1 MSQKNIAIIVP
12 AFNERENLAPLMQE
26 IDSVVEKDK
35 RNYEVILVDDGSDD
49 GTPEEGNRLKEKYK
63 YLKVY
68 SHRSNLGKTEAILTG
83 FRHSKS
89 PILVIMDAD
98 GQFDANDIP
107 RLLEE
112 IEKGYDIVTGWKQG
126 DYQKKFVSGIY
137 NFLSRRLFHLPIHD
151 QNSIKVL
158 RSNVLDEIDL
168 RKDWHRYIVALAVN
182 EGFRV
187 SEIKVKLRERKFG
200 ESKYTGKGRVVIG
213 VMDLL
218 AVKMQIS
225 LLRKPFLFF
234 GTSGAVLITLGI
246 FAGIYGIIQ
255 RFVYQHGYRP
265 ILYLVILLIVSGLVL
280 FTVGFITEA
289 VTALAENVKRLER
302 EISERESKEDSTK
315 DQR

>member
-1 MSQKNIAIIVP
+1 MSKRNIAIIIP
-12 AFNERENLAPLMQE
+12 AFNEKENIVPLLKE
-26 IDSVVEKDK
+26 IDAVVKKEK
-35 RNYEVILVDDGSDD
+35 RSYEVIIVDDGSCD
-49 GTPEEGNRLKEKYK
+49 GTFEESERLKKKYK

-68 SHRSNLGKTEAILTG
+68 NHRTNLGKTEAILTG
-83 FRHSKS
+83 FRHSTA

-107 RLLEE
+107 RLIEKV
-112 IEKGYDIVTGWKQG
+112 EKGYDIVTGWKQG

-137 NFLSRRLFHLPIHD
+137 NFLSRCLFHLPIHD
-151 QNSIKVL
+151 QNSIKAL
-158 RSNVLDEIDL
+158 RSNVLEEINL

-182 EGFRV
+182 KGFKV

-200 ESKYTGKGRVVIG
+200 ESKYTGKSRVVIG

-234 GTSGAVLITLGI
+234 GTSGTILITLGI
-246 FAGIYGIIQ
+246 FLGIYGIIQ

-265 ILYLVILLIVSGLVL
+265 ILYLVILFIVSGLVL

-302 EISERESKEDSTK
+302 EISDHEFEKNSKENQK
-315 DQR
+315 

>member
-12 AFNERENLAPLMQE
+12 AFNEKENLAPLMQE

-49 GTPEEGNRLKEKYK
+49 GTLEEGNRLKERYK

-98 GQFDANDIP
+98 LQFDANDIP

-126 DYQKKFVSGIY
+126 AYQKKFVSGIY
-137 NFLSRRLFHLPIHD
+137 NFLSRCLFHLPIHD
-151 QNSIKVL
+151 QNSIKAL
-158 RSNVLDEIDL
+158 RSNVLEEIDL
-168 RKDWHRYIVALAVN
+168 RKDWHRYIVALAVSK
-182 EGFRV
+182 GFKV

-234 GTSGAVLITLGI
+234 GASGGILIILGI
-246 FAGIYGIIQ
+246 FVGVYGIIQ
-255 RFVYQHGYRP
+255 RFVYRHGYRP
-265 ILYLVILLIVSGLVL
+265 ILYLVMLLIVSGLVL

-302 EISERESKEDSTK
+302 EISERESKEDPTK
-315 DQR
+315 NQR

>member
-12 AFNERENLAPLMQE
+12 AFNERENLAPLMEE
-26 IDSVVEKDK
+26 INSVVEKDK
-35 RNYEVILVDDGSDD
+35 RNYEVIIVDDGSDD
-49 GTPEEGNRLKEKYK
+49 GTFEEGKRLKEKYK

-89 PILVIMDAD
+89 SVLVIMDAD
-98 GQFDANDIP
+98 LQFDANDIP

-126 DYQKKFVSGIY
+126 AYQKKFVSGIY
-137 NFLSRRLFHLPIHD
+137 NFLSRCLFRLPIHD
-151 QNSIKVL
+151 QNSIKAF
-158 RSNVLDEIDL
+158 RSNVLEEINL

-182 EGFRV
+182 KGFKV

-234 GTSGAVLITLGI
+234 GTSGAILIVLGI
-246 FAGIYGIIQ
+246 FVGIYGIIQ

-315 DQR
+315 NQR

>member
-12 AFNERENLAPLMQE
+12 AFNERENLVPLMQE
-26 IDSVVEKDK
+26 IDSVVDKDK

-49 GTPEEGNRLKEKYK
+49 GTLEEGNRLKERYK

-137 NFLSRRLFHLPIHD
+137 NFLSRCLFHLPIHD
-151 QNSIKVL
+151 QNSIKAL
-158 RSNVLDEIDL
+158 RSNVLEEIDL
-168 RKDWHRYIVALAVN
+168 RKDWHRYIVALAVSK
-182 EGFRV
+182 GFKV

-234 GTSGAVLITLGI
+234 GTSGGILIILGI
-246 FAGIYGIIQ
+246 FAGLYGIIQ

-289 VTALAENVKRLER
+289 VAALAENVKRLER

-315 DQR
+315 NQR